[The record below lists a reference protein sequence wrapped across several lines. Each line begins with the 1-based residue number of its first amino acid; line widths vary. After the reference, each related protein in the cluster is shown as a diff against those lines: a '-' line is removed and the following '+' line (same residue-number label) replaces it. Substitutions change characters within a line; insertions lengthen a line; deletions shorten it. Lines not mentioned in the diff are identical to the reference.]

1 MLAPLRRC
9 VDGWPCMVG
18 DLRGRKMRTGSK
30 IENPSTSVHGESREL
45 QLLLF
50 NFLCNLNR
58 APYKW
63 AAKKWVTSPAPPLY
77 RYTTPGSCSY
87 MTQGGR
93 TADERVPAVGNT
105 ANQGPG
111 LDEPAK
117 PRFGTIEQ
125 PNLTI

>member
-30 IENPSTSVHGESREL
+30 IENPSTSRYAESREL

-50 NFLCNLNR
+50 NFLCDVNR

-63 AAKKWVTSPAPPLY
+63 SAEKWVTSPAPTLY
-77 RYTTPGSCSY
+77 VSEACGAPV
-87 MTQGGR
+87 
-93 TADERVPAVGNT
+93 ADILGIFLSKRITCGA
-105 ANQGPG
+105 
-111 LDEPAK
+111 
-117 PRFGTIEQ
+117 R
-125 PNLTI
+125 